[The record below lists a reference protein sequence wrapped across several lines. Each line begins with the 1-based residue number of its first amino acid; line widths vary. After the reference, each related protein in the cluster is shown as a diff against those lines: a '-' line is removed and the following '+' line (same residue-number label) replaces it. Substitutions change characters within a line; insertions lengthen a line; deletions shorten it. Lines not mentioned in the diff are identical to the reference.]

1 MQNAQAARKAMEI
14 QGFAD
19 HNEWKNFFSAIY
31 CPPGKCT
38 APSLG
43 ADWKSLLTE
52 KTQIMQRSAEQF
64 RGVLNQHS
72 IISDTA
78 IARQPQ
84 VKTNTNLDL
93 PLSLSTRLLGPCSS
107 SPAGKRPHRTRVL
120 RRRDTH
126 SNLAL
131 PLIPSTPSTP
141 PPSPPPP
148 STPPPPP
155 LHSRLQSRQTGRVRP
170 LTLAVGSVRS
180 LLDNPG
186 DTRPERKTALIAREQ
201 ARYKV
206 DIIALKETRFSEQG
220 QLEEVGAGYTF
231 FWSGRPRTE
240 RRDAGVAFTIRNDI
254 VGRLPCLPQGI
265 NHRLMSLRFP
275 LWGGEITTHAS
286 IYAPPMSSPTETR
299 NKFYAELHAL
309 LASEPTTW

>member
-1 MQNAQAARKAMEI
+1 MQLRWSRHPERMDDERLPKRLFYGDVATGSRRQGGQIRRYKDTLMSSLKRLQLNPTHWNELALDRPTWRRTVKTGAAIYEANRIAAAKVKREARK
-14 QGFAD
+14 
-19 HNEWKNFFSAIY
+19 S
-31 CPPGKCT
+31 
-38 APSLG
+38 
-43 ADWKSLLTE
+43 
-52 KTQIMQRSAEQF
+52 QI
-64 RGVLNQHS
+64 
-72 IISDTA
+72 
-78 IARQPQ
+78 
-84 VKTNTNLDL
+84 
-93 PLSLSTRLLGPCSS
+93 
-107 SPAGKRPHRTRVL
+107 RP
-120 RRRDTH
+120 
-126 SNLAL
+126 
-131 PLIPSTPSTP
+131 
-141 PPSPPPP
+141 
-148 STPPPPP
+148 
-155 LHSRLQSRQTGRVRP
+155 TGRVRP
-170 LTLAVGSVRS
+170 LTLAAGSVRS

-265 NHRLMSLRFP
+265 NHRLMSLRSP